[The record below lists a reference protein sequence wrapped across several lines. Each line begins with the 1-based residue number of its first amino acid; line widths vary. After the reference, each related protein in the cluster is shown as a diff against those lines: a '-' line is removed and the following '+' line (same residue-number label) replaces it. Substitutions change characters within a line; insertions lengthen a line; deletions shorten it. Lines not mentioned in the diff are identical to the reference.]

1 VVSFRTEE
9 ERPWHIQG
17 KYWPLVEE
25 DIKIP
30 QPGRIMLHPTFEL
43 TPTTFQSAAL
53 QFEST
58 CLETVMHIELS
69 NAARHGK

>member
-1 VVSFRTEE
+1 
-9 ERPWHIQG
+9 
-17 KYWPLVEE
+17 
-25 DIKIP
+25 
-30 QPGRIMLHPTFEL
+30 MLHPTFEL